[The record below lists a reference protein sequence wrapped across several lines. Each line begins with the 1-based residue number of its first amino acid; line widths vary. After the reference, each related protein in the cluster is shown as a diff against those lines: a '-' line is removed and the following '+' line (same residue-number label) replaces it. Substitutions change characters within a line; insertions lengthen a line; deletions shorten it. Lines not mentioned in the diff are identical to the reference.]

1 MNLLGDNGFVCFLYG
16 YVLFPGTDYGCWYM
30 LPFCMVHRREYI
42 LHLMLSA
49 VALAISILNFLL
61 FPYLMVYICYTGG
74 SVILPEV
81 EMLQ

>member
-42 LHLMLSA
+42 LDINFSA
-49 VALAISILNFLL
+49 VALPISMQLFLIQWL
-61 FPYLMVYICYTGG
+61 YMVDRWYFDATGCTD
-74 SVILPEV
+74 VEV
-81 EMLQ
+81 V